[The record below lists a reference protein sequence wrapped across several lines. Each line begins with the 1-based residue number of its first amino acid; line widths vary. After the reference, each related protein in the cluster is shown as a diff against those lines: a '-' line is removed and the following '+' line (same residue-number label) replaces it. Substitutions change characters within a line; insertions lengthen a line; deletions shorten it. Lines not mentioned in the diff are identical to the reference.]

1 MRENDRKKDTRQKIE
16 LGGLVV
22 KAGLRGTDKAVI
34 LGILMEASRR
44 ISDRDEHERYRAIG
58 KAAFKHDDQ
67 KSLVV
72 DLADRPDAGGDLGSD
87 RG

>member
-34 LGILMEASRR
+34 LGILTEAAKRL
-44 ISDRDEHERYRAIG
+44 SDNDEHKRYRAIG
-58 KAAFKHDDQ
+58 KAAFNDDDQ
-67 KSLVV
+67 KSPVD
-72 DLADRPDAGGDLGSD
+72 DLARRPDAGGDLGPD
-87 RG
+87 RD